1 MSKGLIVAV
10 VVLLLFGAVT
20 LFKLTAGSDDGAAQ
34 PTADS
39 APGRADVREFW
50 ARYRAATDARVSGR
64 ITEARDAY
72 RAALALD
79 PSHEDVL
86 YYLGNVELELGHYG
100 AAESAWRRLI
110 EINPASAR
118 THSRLGDLY
127 ACPDSAAPWDLA
139 RADAE
144 FHRAAE
150 LNREETGPLL
160 RLAEVAVL
168 RNDLTGALTHLDAV
182 IVTHPRSVEA
192 RYLKGYVAWKR
203 GQKAEAAA
211 ELGEAM
217 ALANAPQTVQQA
229 PAEGDTKHGATP
241 LVLRAPHCQLFDNQ
255 ITPYGSLDRRLQQ
268 IAALQQ

>member
-10 VVLLLFGAVT
+10 VLLLLFGAVT
-20 LFKLTAGSDDGAAQ
+20 LFKLTAAADDGAVQ
-34 PTADS
+34 SLADS
-39 APGRADVREFW
+39 APGRATVREFW
-50 ARYRAATDARVSGR
+50 TRYRAATDARVSGR
-64 ITEARDAY
+64 VTEARDAY
-72 RAALALD
+72 RAALELD
-79 PSHEDVL
+79 PRHEDVL

-127 ACPDSAAPWDLA
+127 ACPDSTAPRDLA

-144 FHRAAE
+144 FRRAAD

-192 RYLKGYVAWKR
+192 HYLKGYVAWKR
-203 GQKAEAAA
+203 GEKAVAAA
-211 ELGEAM
+211 ELQEAM
-217 ALANAPQTVQQA
+217 ALANAPQTVQPA
-229 PAEGDTKHGATP
+229 PAEGDTKHGGTP
-241 LVLRAPHCQLFDNQ
+241 LVVRAVPCQLFDNQ
-255 ITPYGSLDRRLQQ
+255 LTPYANLDRRLQQ